1 MKVNLYGKIREE
13 GEWGL
18 IYSSDDLDLVR
29 DMRLKVMSA
38 YNNENRHESEHIKL
52 KITVESDK

>member
-1 MKVNLYGKIREE
+1 MKVNLYGRISEE

-18 IYSSDDLDLVR
+18 IYSSDDIDLVR

-38 YNNENRHESEHIKL
+38 YNNENRHESEYLKF